1 MANTSYPK
9 EKIFVPVDCKKAAF
23 FEEISL
29 QDAMAGIKEMNIDA
43 FKENIEINEVE
54 TLNVLETLLDDFSC
68 VDLKKE
74 VIDLR
79 NIVGKPHKKKSFKKR
94 IMNLLNTDVSAPLGE
109 ILNTDVS
116 APLQELMAVDFTAP
130 LQDVFDNLITMIS
143 TNKQE

>member
-9 EKIFVPVDCKKAAF
+9 EKIFVPVDCKKAAC

-29 QDAMAGIKEMNIDA
+29 QDAMADIKDINIEA
-43 FKENIEINEVE
+43 FKDNIEINEVE

-94 IMNLLNTDVSAPLGE
+94 IINLLNTDVSAPLGE